1 MSKFS
6 RRTFNQGTLGS
17 LLTFS
22 LLESLFGSDAFL
34 AGIKPVTSKWLS
46 DLNDLGQSV
55 KTQKITQMQW
65 QEQVELLM
73 AQVNLQDLMKF
84 VDFGKLTRNLKF
96 AERGEKPIR
105 FSFPEVEG
113 LPTKIIFGHQVFAM
127 KKGRAIAPH
136 GHNNMATAFLML
148 QGQCHGRHYD
158 RVENHEDFLI
168 IRPTIDKQF
177 KVGEYSTISDHKD
190 NIHWFEA
197 TSENAFIF
205 NIHVLNIDSNIKQGG
220 RVYVDPL
227 GETLDGGLMKAKRLT
242 HKEAYQKFG

>member
-34 AGIKPVTSKWLS
+34 EGIKPVTSKWLS

-84 VDFGKLTRNLKF
+84 VDFDKLTRNLKF

-105 FSFPEVEG
+105 FSFPEV
-113 LPTKIIFGHQVFAM
+113 
-127 KKGRAIAPH
+127 
-136 GHNNMATAFLML
+136 
-148 QGQCHGRHYD
+148 
-158 RVENHEDFLI
+158 
-168 IRPTIDKQF
+168 
-177 KVGEYSTISDHKD
+177 
-190 NIHWFEA
+190 
-197 TSENAFIF
+197 
-205 NIHVLNIDSNIKQGG
+205 
-220 RVYVDPL
+220 
-227 GETLDGGLMKAKRLT
+227 
-242 HKEAYQKFG
+242 